1 MPCRQPVQPGRIAVE
16 PNNFVLAAGCS
27 TVSCVPPVPLWSAR
41 DSVCMDQL
49 GTLVNSVW
57 NIQNPALDFPV
68 KTVKSMFYFM
78 SVHSKV
84 ILDQAFSQSYETKT
98 FSQSY

>member
-27 TVSCVPPVPLWSAR
+27 TVSCVPPVLLWSAR

-78 SVHSKV
+78 SVHSMV